1 MKKIK
6 QNIFKKV
13 IPIFL
18 VFIAIFTFILPNYV
32 HAENGWEKLGGVL
45 LQPIKMLL
53 CGIGDSVMQKL
64 QNIFVTYETEI
75 EQRGDYVFKYTP
87 AVIFSGKVP
96 GFSINFIS
104 PPPDGIKTRYWV
116 DNGEFFWHDGGMGS
130 GDPGTGELY
139 DNLKTNYDLDLGP
152 HCTFFGCGDINGA
165 FKINW
170 RTDYGDEYI
179 LDTYP
184 WGSAI
189 TSLFWMFDD
198 KDWLSDDS
206 FYIELF
212 KNGVEQDTDFSNI
225 NQLKGYLVESCYFP
239 DNAIINKRDEV
250 IITWKSNDDIKYTW
264 YLFDDYNQGIDSGY
278 ECVTRFS
285 DAGACFALARGGG
298 VFNFTPT
305 EETATEEWK
314 NKSTALAL
322 QPTISK
328 MYKAMRIIA
337 LVSLLSTLVYIA
349 IRIIISSTSKD
360 SAKYKKML
368 VDWLV
373 AICLLFILH
382 YVMVFIL
389 DMVELITNFLS
400 GNILTE
406 DGTDVFFAQIRWSV
420 EYSASFIDQ
429 FATTLMYVALVILT
443 ITFTFQYL
451 KRVIYMTFLTMIAP
465 LICLTYPL
473 DKIKDGQAQAL
484 SMWLR
489 EYIFNALLQPLHLV
503 IYFLLI
509 GTANDL
515 ISINAIYAIVAI
527 GFMVPAEK
535 FMRKMFGFEKAGTV
549 SQLGAAAG
557 GAMIMNGM
565 NKLKGMGHKGGA
577 KGGNGGSGEA
587 NKPIRTAT
595 NPASLAPLQNGSSS
609 SVTSPNSSVANHEG
623 TDAGN
628 ENSNVQVANDAQAN
642 SQNGRERIHSLD
654 TSTTRVQQVGLE
666 GTASTSSD
674 NASGVHG
681 ISAPQQKKRKKI
693 GGFINGVGT
702 RYKLWGKGSLKQ
714 WGKRGAKLLGVAG
727 GLTAGMIGMGAG
739 VASGDA
745 SKAFQYGAAGVAAG
759 YAVGN
764 AVGNIPGNIIEG
776 TANGINAGLEGADP
790 EAYQNKQADKKFRQ
804 SKEYAAL
811 ERKYGSKEMREYS
824 QEFLNAGITDISKMK
839 KAIDSGMSSADAL
852 AYIKMAKDC
861 PASILHDRTKLEA
874 FLSNNGIPT
883 DNVDELYKNIKKFS

>member
-1 MKKIK
+1 
-6 QNIFKKV
+6 
-13 IPIFL
+13 
-18 VFIAIFTFILPNYV
+18 
-32 HAENGWEKLGGVL
+32 
-45 LQPIKMLL
+45 
-53 CGIGDSVMQKL
+53 
-64 QNIFVTYETEI
+64 
-75 EQRGDYVFKYTP
+75 
-87 AVIFSGKVP
+87 
-96 GFSINFIS
+96 
-104 PPPDGIKTRYWV
+104 
-116 DNGEFFWHDGGMGS
+116 
-130 GDPGTGELY
+130 
-139 DNLKTNYDLDLGP
+139 
-152 HCTFFGCGDINGA
+152 
-165 FKINW
+165 
-170 RTDYGDEYI
+170 
-179 LDTYP
+179 
-184 WGSAI
+184 
-189 TSLFWMFDD
+189 
-198 KDWLSDDS
+198 
-206 FYIELF
+206 
-212 KNGVEQDTDFSNI
+212 
-225 NQLKGYLVESCYFP
+225 
-239 DNAIINKRDEV
+239 
-250 IITWKSNDDIKYTW
+250 
-264 YLFDDYNQGIDSGY
+264 
-278 ECVTRFS
+278 
-285 DAGACFALARGGG
+285 
-298 VFNFTPT
+298 
-305 EETATEEWK
+305 
-314 NKSTALAL
+314 
-322 QPTISK
+322 
-328 MYKAMRIIA
+328 
-337 LVSLLSTLVYIA
+337 
-349 IRIIISSTSKD
+349 
-360 SAKYKKML
+360 
-368 VDWLV
+368 
-373 AICLLFILH
+373 
-382 YVMVFIL
+382 
-389 DMVELITNFLS
+389 
-400 GNILTE
+400 
-406 DGTDVFFAQIRWSV
+406 
-420 EYSASFIDQ
+420 
-429 FATTLMYVALVILT
+429 
-443 ITFTFQYL
+443 
-451 KRVIYMTFLTMIAP
+451 
-465 LICLTYPL
+465 
-473 DKIKDGQAQAL
+473 
-484 SMWLR
+484 
-489 EYIFNALLQPLHLV
+489 
-503 IYFLLI
+503 
-509 GTANDL
+509 
-515 ISINAIYAIVAI
+515 
-527 GFMVPAEK
+527 MVPAEK

-577 KGGNGGSGEA
+577 KGGNGGSGED

-628 ENSNVQVANDAQAN
+628 ENSNVRVANDAQAN

-654 TSTTRVQQVGLE
+654 TLTTRVQQVGME
-666 GTASTSSD
+666 GTASMSSD

-824 QEFLNAGITDISKMK
+824 QEFLNAGITDISKMRT
-839 KAIDSGMSSADAL
+839 ALDAGMSSADAL